1 MCKTKCAPSLGYNL
15 LREIHKCLDGF
26 SLPPPQGCLLD
37 TFSSNAV
44 TVSPN
49 PALPPA
55 FLVSG
60 NGITVSLNAPNRS
73 WEPLL
78 PQISCQMQLTS
89 NLQNLRK
96 YLRSSPPLYPTAT
109 HGVQISPSPSDSAV
123 ASHIATPHPF
133 SFLPIYHDYCLID
146 LLKCHSPVQT
156 VTGFSPPKNNVCNS

>member
-1 MCKTKCAPSLGYNL
+1 MSRWLLLATTPGMSPRHIQFKCCDSLSQSCPASS
-15 LREIHKCLDGF
+15 IPGF
-26 SLPPPQGCLLD
+26 RKWHHGLPK
-37 TFSSNAV
+37 
-44 TVSPN
+44 
-49 PALPPA
+49 
-55 FLVSG
+55 
-60 NGITVSLNAPNRS
+60 RS
-73 WEPLL
+73 KRKLGAIIIP
-78 PQISCQMQLTS
+78 ISCQMQLTS

-109 HGVQISPSPSDSAV
+109 HGVQISPSPGDSAV